1 MAKGTIYLMTTAVP
15 GLIKIGK
22 TKDFEKRMYF
32 LEQNGYRNITSLK
45 RNFAI
50 EVEDY
55 DEKEALLD
63 TVFAKSRVGDTE
75 LFALDIN
82 LATQLLSS
90 FEGEMIYPKTQTK
103 DEVFDEAVDN
113 SNSKLI
119 PDGEYYFEQKKKEE
133 NKTTKATASIKDGKW
148 TLKKDSILALKEG
161 IGVSDKAKAIRL
173 TLPLDEKG
181 KLLEDVELGEVSPSL
196 VGSLIVYASNN
207 GWISWKDSNKNTLDY
222 YRKEANKSNEKE

>member
-181 KLLEDVELGEVSPSL
+181 KLLEDVQLGEVSPSL